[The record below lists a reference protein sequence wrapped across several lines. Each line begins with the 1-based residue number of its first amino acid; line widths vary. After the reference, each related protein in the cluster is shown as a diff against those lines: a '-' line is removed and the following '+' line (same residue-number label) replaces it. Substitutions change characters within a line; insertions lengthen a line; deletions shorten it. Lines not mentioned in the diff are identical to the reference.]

1 MMMRGAVLA
10 LVLFVIAERAHAQSP
25 DLISADRPGL
35 ADSAALVGKGVW
47 QIEAGLQWELHDGED
62 DLFVPGLFRFGVS
75 RRIEARVEGNTLSSR
90 LVGTTRQTG
99 LAPTSLGAKVGIVL
113 ADDDTPGVSVIGR
126 VFPAW
131 GTDVFHSEHVT
142 GDVRL
147 VVDWSLNDRWS
158 LNPNVGFS
166 WSDDG
171 ESAFATGLVALT
183 IGYSP
188 RPALNFFVDTS
199 LQQRETVG
207 GTASTVWDGGV
218 AYIPR
223 QNWQFDISAGARTRG
238 ETAARVFVAIGFA
251 YRHK

>member
-1 MMMRGAVLA
+1 MTMRGAALA
-10 LVLFVIAERAHAQSP
+10 LALITAAGTAHAQSP
-25 DLISADRPGL
+25 DVISADRPGL

-47 QIEAGLQWELHDGED
+47 QLEAGFQWELHDGED
-62 DLFVPGLFRFGVS
+62 DLFVPALFRLGVS

-99 LAPTSLGAKVGIVL
+99 LAPTSLGGKVGIVL

-131 GTDVFHSEHVT
+131 GTDEFHSDHVT

-147 VVDWSLNDRWS
+147 VVDWALTDRWS
-158 LNPNVGFS
+158 LNPNGGFS

-171 ESAFATGLVALT
+171 ESAFATGSFAMT

-188 RPALNFFVDTS
+188 RPALSFFVDTS
-199 LQQRETVG
+199 VQQREAAG

-238 ETAARVFVAIGFA
+238 ETAARAFVAIGFA

>member
-1 MMMRGAVLA
+1 MNVRVAA
-10 LVLFVIAERAHAQSP
+10 LVLVLVAVAERTHAQSP
-25 DLISADRPGL
+25 EVISADRPGL
-35 ADSAALVGKGVW
+35 ADSAALAGKGVW
-47 QIEAGLQWELHDGED
+47 QIEAGVQWELHEGED
-62 DLFVPGLFRFGVS
+62 DLFVPALFRLGVS
-75 RRIEARVEGNTLSSR
+75 RRVEARVEGNTLSSR
-90 LVGTTRQTG
+90 LVGASRQTG

-113 ADDDTPGVSVIGR
+113 ADDDTPGVAVIGR

-131 GTDVFHSEHVT
+131 GTDEFHSDHVT

-147 VVDWSLNDRWS
+147 VIDWALNDRWS
-158 LNPNVGFS
+158 LNPNAGFS

-171 ESAFATGLVALT
+171 ESAFATGLFAMT

-188 RPALNFFVDTS
+188 RPALNFFIDTS
-199 LQQRETVG
+199 YQRREASG

-238 ETAARVFVAIGFA
+238 ETAARAFVAIGFA